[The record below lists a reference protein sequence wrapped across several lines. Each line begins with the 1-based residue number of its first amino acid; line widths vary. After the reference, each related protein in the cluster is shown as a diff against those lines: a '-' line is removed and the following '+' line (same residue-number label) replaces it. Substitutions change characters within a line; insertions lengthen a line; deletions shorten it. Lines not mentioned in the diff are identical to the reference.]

1 MTQDKA
7 LEILKQAILLE
18 RRGKSFYA
26 ETAKAAENQ
35 AVREFFLNM
44 ASEEERHIAIL
55 SEQFKS
61 YTATGRFRAGGDA
74 DTNPES
80 VAKTVLPSELQKR
93 ISAAGVEAA
102 AVSAAMAMEERAVR
116 LYAARSEE
124 ASDEAEKALYQW
136 LARWETQHL
145 ETLAELDRALTETI
159 WNDNS
164 FWPF

>member
-1 MTQDKA
+1 MSQDKA

-18 RRGKSFYA
+18 RRGRSFYS
-26 ETAKAAENQ
+26 ETARTATND
-35 AVREFFLNM
+35 AVRTFFENM
-44 ASEEERHIAIL
+44 ASEEERHIGIL

-61 YTATGRFRAGGDA
+61 YTSTGRFQPSDDA
-74 DTNPES
+74 ETEPES
-80 VAKTVLPSELQKR
+80 VAQTVLPAELRER

-116 LYAARSEE
+116 LYAARS
-124 ASDEAEKALYQW
+124 DEAADPTEKALYQW

-145 ETLAELDRALTETI
+145 ETLAGLDRAITEKV